1 MDFDSS
7 QRTVLIDDFL
17 ARAGW
22 SEATRIP
29 LGQDASTRRYIR
41 LVRPDAARALL
52 MDAPRIEA
60 DPCPPDADESVRNA
74 MGWNAQTRLAAS
86 RVDAFVLLAGHLSSQ
101 GFHPPRVLA
110 HDTEAGLAL
119 IEDFGDSK
127 ELARQIERGLVDETE
142 AYVAAA
148 DVLTKLHALPVPE
161 RLEANGEVW
170 PILDFDRLALA
181 TNADLYAD
189 WLPQQAGDGALA
201 GQARA
206 RWESERD
213 ALIEQAMAFPRTF
226 TLCDFHAE
234 NLVGLYRLKRRK
246 RRSGTIWTG
255 RVNRAPNLMSV
266 LR

>member
-1 MDFDSS
+1 MDFDS
-7 QRTVLIDDFL
+7 RHRNALIDGFL

-22 SEATRIP
+22 GEATRIP

-86 RVDAFVLLAGHLSSQ
+86 RVDAFVLLAGHLASQ
-101 GFHPPRVLA
+101 GFHPPLVMA
-110 HDTEAGLAL
+110 HDTDAGLAL
-119 IEDFGDSK
+119 IEDFGDNR

-161 RLEANGEVW
+161 RLEAHGEVW
-170 PILDFDRLALA
+170 PILEFDRLALA

-189 WLPQQAGDGALA
+189 WLPRQAGGGALA
-201 GQARA
+201 GEARA
-206 RWESERD
+206 RWSANATR
-213 ALIEQAMAFPRTF
+213 
-226 TLCDFHAE
+226 
-234 NLVGLYRLKRRK
+234 
-246 RRSGTIWTG
+246 
-255 RVNRAPNLMSV
+255 
-266 LR
+266 